1 MERRNI
7 CFGRNYATRA
17 LDDAAVG
24 LNSLGARGALDGG
37 FPAFALIWGSFDV
50 KTGTGPTSP
59 LYVVNGHLSL
69 FSLLH
74 GFCTCIYA
82 V

>member
-37 FPAFALIWGSFDV
+37 FPAAALIRGSFDG
-50 KTGTGPTSP
+50 KTGTGGGVAATI
-59 LYVVNGHLSL
+59 LVMGDGAGL
-69 FSLLH
+69 
-74 GFCTCIYA
+74 
-82 V
+82 